1 MKKNVNMTYLDD
13 KFGHMNANILMEVK
27 NDLNSMSLKDIIKE
41 VESNN
46 YPIDNYR
53 NLPKESLISEIII
66 WRADNDTP
74 VEADELAA
82 ILNDDLSFFNKDLSE
97 DTIS

>member
-82 ILNDDLSFFNKDLSE
+82 ILNDDYDFLNKDIQE
-97 DTIS
+97 DTTI

>member
-53 NLPKESLISEIII
+53 HLPKEALISEIII

>member
-41 VESNN
+41 G
-46 YPIDNYR
+46 
-53 NLPKESLISEIII
+53 
-66 WRADNDTP
+66 
-74 VEADELAA
+74 
-82 ILNDDLSFFNKDLSE
+82 
-97 DTIS
+97 

>member
-53 NLPKESLISEIII
+53 HLHKESLISEIII

-82 ILNDDLSFFNKDLSE
+82 ILNDDYDFLNKDIQE
-97 DTIS
+97 DTTI